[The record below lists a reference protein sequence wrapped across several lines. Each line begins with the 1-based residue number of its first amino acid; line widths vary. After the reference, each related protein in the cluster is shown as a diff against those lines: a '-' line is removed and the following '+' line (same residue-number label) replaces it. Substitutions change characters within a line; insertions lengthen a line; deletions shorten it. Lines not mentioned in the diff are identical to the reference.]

1 MQHQPQKRINM
12 GLMKFR
18 RVLTNSVRIAF
29 LPIVI
34 ISGVL
39 FLLFAG
45 IFFISWSIVFHQE
58 DNFSKRNS

>member
-1 MQHQPQKRINM
+1 M